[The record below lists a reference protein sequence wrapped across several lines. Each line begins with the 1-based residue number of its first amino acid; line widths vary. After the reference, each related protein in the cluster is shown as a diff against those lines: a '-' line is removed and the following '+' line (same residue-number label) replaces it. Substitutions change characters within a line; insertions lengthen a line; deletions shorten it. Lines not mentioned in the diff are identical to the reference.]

1 MACKLNYKNLL
12 YEMSRF
18 QFILM
23 SIKRRTEIE
32 KVHNVGIKVPLQLSE
47 SGDSYVIAEGY

>member
-18 QFILM
+18 QFIILSM
-23 SIKRRTEIE
+23 KRRIEIE
-32 KVHNVGIKVPLQLSE
+32 KVHTIGIKVP
-47 SGDSYVIAEGY
+47 I